1 MSPLDRDLREPLVL
15 PQGSQASFRV
25 RGELSIALELLQ
37 GNRESSCIEWG
48 IEWSFL
54 SCGGKLGV
62 PLELQRGPEGTS
74 RVASGESGL
83 LSSCKGV
90 LGIALDSLQG
100 NWASS
105 QVAAGN
111 STAHLLQ
118 LLKPTGQRA
127 RTPQEKCRQREASC

>member
-1 MSPLDRDLREPLVL
+1 M
-15 PQGSQASFRV
+15 

-37 GNRESSCIEWG
+37 ANRESSRIEWG
-48 IEWSFL
+48 IAWFFS

-62 PLELQRGPEGTS
+62 PLELQWGPEGTS
-74 RVASGESGL
+74 HVASGESGL

-105 QVAAGN
+105 RVAVGN

-127 RTPQEKCRQREASC
+127 RTPQEKRRQREASC